1 MRRPVKT
8 AVINGR
14 KVQYTSKTKF
24 LVQTG
29 KDRKSGYKTVKTVVG
44 DPHQALIEFGLVSG
58 FKKRLC
64 DERSGTPLVKG

>member
-1 MRRPVKT
+1 MRRTIKT

-14 KVQYTSKTKF
+14 QVQYTSKTKF

-29 KDRKSGYKTVKTVVG
+29 KDRKSSYRTVKTVVG
-44 DPHQALIEFGLVSG
+44 DPHQSLVEFGLVSG

-64 DERSGTPLVKG
+64 VEGTTLMKG